1 MILSV
6 IKEGELDNNTK
17 ELKYNNIGDL
27 NVDKVQLK
35 RLKELLDEEELRYVS
50 PNIRQLLDITK
61 SNDLTCFNK
70 TGKIVHRAIQVGEQ
84 FRVILYIRL
93 SQEDGDLEDG
103 DVSGSIKN
111 QLQLLLDEC
120 KSKNWKVVGIFCEED
135 ISGCDDNRPEWLK
148 AIRFAEVGNTEIVLC
163 KSQSRFT
170 RSMEMVEKYL
180 HKSFP
185 EWNVRFLGLVDKTD
199 SNDQESKKSR
209 QINGLVNEWYVEDA
223 SKNTRATLNN
233 MKRNGQFTGSVAPYG
248 YFIDPN
254 DKHHLIPDLY
264 AREAIRLMAGMLKQG
279 KSMRQVIEVLMKKR
293 FLTPAD
299 YKTEKGLPVNRG
311 KNRVACLNYQV
322 EENDTLKSIAN
333 KFYLSVEEIKEKNGL
348 TSTHIS
354 KGDILILPYKQRWT
368 AKMIRTIMTDET
380 QIGTL
385 VQGKTERRSFKD
397 STPVPKP
404 ECEWI
409 KVPHCHEANLDLE
422 TFKIVSKLFDAKSKR
437 RPQKNGEISLFSKKV
452 YCECCGKSFIK
463 NRANL
468 KNGKKEYLHCKS
480 GRHACGNNTSI
491 DLEVFT
497 EYITSNITE
506 QINKYYSATSISKE
520 YYAQNVYQNIENEI
534 NNLQK
539 EKENIARN
547 IDKKKN
553 VLVKLYDDKVNEV
566 INEDEFNI
574 LKESNSKELER
585 LKYRI
590 ADIEEKI
597 KQLEIEKNKQS
608 EKEKIFEKYKDIK
621 CLNRVILDAFIK
633 KITIGKVDEDSSSR
647 QIKIEWNFHTI

>member
-621 CLNRVILDAFIK
+621 CLNRVILDAFIRVVRK
-633 KITIGKVDEDSSSR
+633 LI
-647 QIKIEWNFHTI
+647 

>member
-1 MILSV
+1 MILNV
-6 IKEGELDNNTK
+6 IREGEIDNNTK
-17 ELKYNNIGDL
+17 GLNFNNVGDL
-27 NVDKVQLK
+27 NNDKVQLK

-61 SNDLTCFNK
+61 PNDLTCFNSN
-70 TGKIVHRAIQVGEQ
+70 GKVACRVVQVGER

-233 MKRNGQFTGSVAPYG
+233 MKKNGQFTGSVAPYG
-248 YFIDPN
+248 YLIDPN

-264 AREAIRLMAGMLKQG
+264 AREAVRLMANLLKQG
-279 KSMRQVIEVLMKKR
+279 KSMRQVIDTLMEKR

-311 KNRVACLNYQV
+311 KNRVTNLNYQV
-322 EENDTLKSIAN
+322 EERDTLQSLAD
-333 KFYLSVEEIKEKNGL
+333 KFYLSVEEIKQKNNL
-348 TSTHIS
+348 SSNTIS
-354 KGDILILPYKQRWT
+354 KGDILIIPFRQRWT
-368 AKMIRTIMTDET
+368 PKMIRTIMTDET

-404 ECEWI
+404 KSEWI
-409 KVPHCHEANLDLE
+409 RVPHCHEANLDLE
-422 TFKIVSKLFDAKSKR
+422 TFEIVSKMFNKESKR
-437 RPQKNGEISLFSKKV
+437 RPQKNGEVSIFIKKV
-452 YCECCGKSFIK
+452 YCGCCGKSFVRNTSNVK
-463 NRANL
+463 S
-468 KNGKKEYLHCKS
+468 GKKEYLMCKS
-480 GRHACGNNTSI
+480 KVGVCDNRESI
-491 DLEVFT
+491 DLKEFT
-497 EYITSNITE
+497 EYITT
-506 QINKYYSATSISKE
+506 QIKDMIKEYYDVNKISKE
-520 YYAQNVYQNIENEI
+520 YYSKNVYQNLENDI
-534 NNLQK
+534 NNLNK
-539 EKENIARN
+539 EKDNILKN
-547 IDKKKN
+547 IDKKKT
-553 VLVKLYDDKVNEV
+553 VLMKIYDDKVNGV
-566 INEDEFNI
+566 ITDSEFNI
-574 LKESNSKELER
+574 LKEGNSKELEKLNYKVTDINNR
-585 LKYRI
+585 INQLK
-590 ADIEEKI
+590 ADKEHQI
-597 KQLEIEKNKQS
+597 
-608 EKEKIFEKYKDIK
+608 EKEKIFEEYKDIK
-621 CLNRVILDAFIK
+621 SLNRVILDAFIK
-633 KITIGKVDEDSSSR
+633 RIIIEKANNDSSER
-647 QIKIEWNFHTI
+647 KIKIEWNFHTI

>member
-1 MILSV
+1 
-6 IKEGELDNNTK
+6 
-17 ELKYNNIGDL
+17 
-27 NVDKVQLK
+27 
-35 RLKELLDEEELRYVS
+35 
-50 PNIRQLLDITK
+50 
-61 SNDLTCFNK
+61 
-70 TGKIVHRAIQVGEQ
+70 
-84 FRVILYIRL
+84 
-93 SQEDGDLEDG
+93 
-103 DVSGSIKN
+103 
-111 QLQLLLDEC
+111 
-120 KSKNWKVVGIFCEED
+120 
-135 ISGCDDNRPEWLK
+135 
-148 AIRFAEVGNTEIVLC
+148 
-163 KSQSRFT
+163 
-170 RSMEMVEKYL
+170 
-180 HKSFP
+180 
-185 EWNVRFLGLVDKTD
+185 
-199 SNDQESKKSR
+199 
-209 QINGLVNEWYVEDA
+209 
-223 SKNTRATLNN
+223 